1 MLLSLE
7 LVGDMILSDD
17 HCLQYYVDFLLTTW
31 WSAHRIRINA
41 QHYLKLHHQKKPWC
55 NLLVNRNFFLKTMEV
70 LCLLEMLRKVE
81 DVEMLD
87 EDEVGD
93 EKVFHQ
99 HDLASSALVMDE
111 AS

>member
-1 MLLSLE
+1 
-7 LVGDMILSDD
+7 
-17 HCLQYYVDFLLTTW
+17 
-31 WSAHRIRINA
+31 
-41 QHYLKLHHQKKPWC
+41 
-55 NLLVNRNFFLKTMEV
+55 MEV

-87 EDEVGD
+87 EDEDGD
-93 EKVFHQ
+93 ENLFRQ

>member
-1 MLLSLE
+1 MFLGSE

-17 HCLQYYVDFLLTTW
+17 HCLQYSVDYQLTM
-31 WSAHRIRINA
+31 WSNAHRIRINA
-41 QHYLKLHHQKKPWC
+41 QHYLKLHQQMKPWC

-70 LCLLEMLRKVE
+70 LCLLEMLRKVD

-87 EDEVGD
+87 EDGD
-93 EKVFHQ
+93 EKLFRQ

>member
-1 MLLSLE
+1 MK
-7 LVGDMILSDD
+7 IL
-17 HCLQYYVDFLLTTW
+17 
-31 WSAHRIRINA
+31 
-41 QHYLKLHHQKKPWC
+41 
-55 NLLVNRNFFLKTMEV
+55 EV

-87 EDEVGD
+87 EDEDGD